1 MVPPDPLLV
10 SEPSRAITT
19 DTTDTRMS
27 AAVAQSP
34 TSSRYVGFPETGAPK
49 PDRSGVVSRN
59 AVFLPL
65 TVLHRRK
72 CR

>member
-1 MVPPDPLLV
+1 
-10 SEPSRAITT
+10 
-19 DTTDTRMS
+19 
-27 AAVAQSP
+27 VA
-34 TSSRYVGFPETGAPK
+34 FPETGAPK

-72 CR
+72 MSVNAGLGRKWSSADRIRGDGEDDSASDEAHL